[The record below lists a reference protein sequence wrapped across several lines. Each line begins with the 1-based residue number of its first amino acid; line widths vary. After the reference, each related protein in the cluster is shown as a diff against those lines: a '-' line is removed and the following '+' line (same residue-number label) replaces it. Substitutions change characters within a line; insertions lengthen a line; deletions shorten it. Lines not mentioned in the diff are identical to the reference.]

1 MGHADG
7 VRIDW
12 EYLSGNDAP
21 PPENKQKWIDVIEPI
36 MKPVGWAVLVFVSRP
51 KGEWHVSV
59 AMKEPDAQ
67 PFGPLGKVE
76 TKPIDK
82 RAEVVAALKA
92 KGLPVEDN

>member
-12 EYLSGNDAP
+12 EYRSGNDAQP
-21 PPENKQKWIDVIEPI
+21 PANEKDWVDVIEPI
-36 MKPVGWAVLVFVSRP
+36 MRPAGKVVLVFVSRP
-51 KGEWHVSV
+51 RSEWRVLV
-59 AMKEPDAQ
+59 AMKPPKTQ
-67 PFGPLGKVE
+67 PLGPFGKVE
-76 TKPIDK
+76 TEPIDK